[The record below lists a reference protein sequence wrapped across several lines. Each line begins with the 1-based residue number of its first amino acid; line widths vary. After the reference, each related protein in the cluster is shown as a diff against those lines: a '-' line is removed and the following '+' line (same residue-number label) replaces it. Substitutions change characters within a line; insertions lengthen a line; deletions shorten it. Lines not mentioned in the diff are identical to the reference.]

1 MTSLKTFLLVGGCL
15 ALSACNADLNRLM
28 TRDAIEAPSNWQEA
42 VQVDPIDENWIENFQ
57 STELS
62 SLINRA
68 LQHNIE
74 LKQQAYDVQ
83 IKEQQLISAQSSFFP
98 TLDFSFS
105 QKRSGLTEGGSA
117 TNAASI
123 GLDLAY
129 ELDVWGKMSDSER
142 EAKLALMSSQ
152 ATFKQARQQLAADV
166 ATAWLDI
173 IEAKKLLSLY
183 LQRFANAQD
192 NRTIIESGYEK
203 GLNEALDV
211 YLVRNE
217 LDAEQATIEQQKTAI
232 TTAIRTLE
240 RYLGE
245 YPKGL
250 RTINDDLPVLNSP
263 MRTGLPKDLIER
275 KASLNASWRDLLSA
289 NAALAYAHKARLP
302 SLKFTAD
309 IKDSATLANQLFSGA
324 PFAWSLLGSLSAPIF
339 DAGKLASAEEVAR
352 LELRQ
357 AEAQYLS
364 DVFEAYKEVENAIS
378 EELSLEK
385 RFESTKF
392 AAENAKIA
400 ADLSFQQY
408 QRGLVEYTTVL
419 ESQTRY
425 YDAEV
430 SAIKIQSQ
438 LAANRIQLHLALGGD
453 FAQAK
458 TDVEEAR

>member
-1 MTSLKTFLLVGGCL
+1 MMSLKTFLLVGGCL

-28 TRDAIEAPSNWQEA
+28 TRDAIEAPANWQEA
-42 VQVDPIDENWIENFQ
+42 VQIDPIDENWIDSFQ

-62 SLINRA
+62 SLIDRA

-74 LKQQAYDVQ
+74 LKKRAYDLQ
-83 IKEQQLISAQSSFFP
+83 IKEQLLLSAQSSFFP
-98 TLDFSFS
+98 TLDFNFS
-105 QKRSGLTEGGSA
+105 QKRSGLTEGGAA

-142 EAKLALMSSQ
+142 EAKLALMSTQ
-152 ATFKQARQQLAADV
+152 ATFQQARQQLAADV

-192 NRTIIESGYEK
+192 NRIIIESGYEK

-217 LDAEQATIEQQKTAI
+217 LDAEQATIEQQKTVI

-250 RTINDDLPVLNSP
+250 RAINDDLPVLNSP

-302 SLKFTAD
+302 SLKFSAD
-309 IKDSATLANQLFSGA
+309 IKDSATLANKLFSGA
-324 PFAWSLLGSLSAPIF
+324 LLHGPC
-339 DAGKLASAEEVAR
+339 
-352 LELRQ
+352 
-357 AEAQYLS
+357 
-364 DVFEAYKEVENAIS
+364 
-378 EELSLEK
+378 
-385 RFESTKF
+385 
-392 AAENAKIA
+392 
-400 ADLSFQQY
+400 
-408 QRGLVEYTTVL
+408 
-419 ESQTRY
+419 
-425 YDAEV
+425 
-430 SAIKIQSQ
+430 
-438 LAANRIQLHLALGGD
+438 
-453 FAQAK
+453 
-458 TDVEEAR
+458 